1 MSILNEQLRYYR
13 ESPDQDFCRPTQKN
27 CDPHKDPRKNIFDPC
42 NPRKNFN
49 PRKNY
54 FDPRNPRNPRNILN
68 YTTHAHTDPRNT
80 RTHVTQLPR
89 NPYNLADSFTEQ
101 QWMTASTYVRILTAI
116 KFQYKKEE
124 EGEVNYSS
132 LHTSAIKGTV
142 GIWLLKPCYEDFYTV
157 T

>member
-27 CDPHKDPRKNIFDPC
+27 CDPHKDPRKNIFD
-42 NPRKNFN
+42 
-49 PRKNY
+49 
-54 FDPRNPRNPRNILN
+54 PRNPRNILN